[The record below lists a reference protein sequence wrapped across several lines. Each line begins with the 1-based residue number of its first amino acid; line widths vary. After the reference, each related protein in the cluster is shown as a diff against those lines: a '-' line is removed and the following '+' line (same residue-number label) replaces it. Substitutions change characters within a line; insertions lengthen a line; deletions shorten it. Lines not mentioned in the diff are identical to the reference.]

1 MGARNRG
8 KAAIKTPRTEK
19 EREGAS
25 VGLVTWTRSLATVI
39 EDSWVIKSLF
49 DLEVTISVLLAG
61 SVKSH
66 TLNAVC

>member
-8 KAAIKTPRTEK
+8 KAAIKTPGTEK
-19 EREGAS
+19 EREGAT

-49 DLEVTISVLLAG
+49 DLEVSISVLLAG

>member
-1 MGARNRG
+1 MGAGNRD
-8 KAAIKTPRTEK
+8 KAAIKTPRTDN

-25 VGLVTWTRSLATVI
+25 VGLVTWTRSLTTVI